1 MVKHSEAG
9 FTLVEFLI
17 AAAIMTAVLG
27 GTFSIATQMQRAYS
41 TQLDDASAQQEG
53 RFALDWIARAFRSAG
68 SNAYS
73 IVTSPCPAA
82 NTTFQAIR
90 LDPNGNG
97 IQDDVRIQADINP
110 SNGLLTGTG
119 GGCNT
124 NPEAGEDITITH
136 DPVGLVI
143 TKKDNRVGGLT
154 EAMTD
159 PIITSLRFTYL
170 DSARVATAVAASIAY
185 VQISVTVRSR
195 APNPNTNV
203 YPTTTLQTEVRLR
216 AR

>member
-1 MVKHSEAG
+1 MVKHSESG

-27 GTFSIATQMQRAYS
+27 GTMSLATQMQRAYS
-41 TQLDDASAQQEG
+41 TQLEDVSAQQEG

-82 NTTFQAIR
+82 NTAFQAIR

-124 NPEAGEDITITH
+124 NPEPGEDITISQS
-136 DPVGLVI
+136 GLVI
-143 TKKDNRVGGLT
+143 MKQDNRVGGIS
-154 EAMTD
+154 EPMTD
-159 PIITSLRFTYL
+159 PIFTSLRFTYL
-170 DSARVATAVAASIAY
+170 DAGRVATAVAASIAY
-185 VQISVTVRSR
+185 AQISVTVRSR
-195 APNPNTNV
+195 APNPNTGV
-203 YPTTTLQTEVRLR
+203 YPTTTLQSEVRLR